1 MGLGFLTQ
9 TLSADRGSM
18 FQRAVLSWVGPNI
31 VALVVLLIGA
41 FVDGRGRI
49 ALWLLSLAIVF
60 GAMVAA
66 GRGEWIVRSGH
77 FAERHGLIVLIAL
90 GEVIVAI
97 GLPVLEGLE
106 AGAGLPGRTVVAL
119 LASGTFAALLW
130 WGYFDRP
137 GPALEHRAELLD
149 SDVERGRYV
158 RDVYTWAHA
167 PLVAGIIL
175 SAAALE
181 EITLH
186 PADDVELAFRTM
198 LFGGLVLGV
207 VGIGAAI
214 WRAFRVVVRER
225 IVAATVIT
233 VVLLLGG
240 SIDGVV
246 LLIAVDLIIAATL
259 AVEHSRI
266 ER

>member
-1 MGLGFLTQ
+1 M
-9 TLSADRGSM
+9 
-18 FQRAVLSWVGPNI
+18 
-31 VALVVLLIGA
+31 
-41 FVDGRGRI
+41 
-49 ALWLLSLAIVF
+49 
-60 GAMVAA
+60 
-66 GRGEWIVRSGH
+66 
-77 FAERHGLIVLIAL
+77 
-90 GEVIVAI
+90 
-97 GLPVLEGLE
+97 
-106 AGAGLPGRTVVAL
+106 
-119 LASGTFAALLW
+119 
-130 WGYFDRP
+130 
-137 GPALEHRAELLD
+137 
-149 SDVERGRYV
+149 
-158 RDVYTWAHA
+158 RDVYTWAHT

-198 LFGGLVLGV
+198 LFGGLALGV

-214 WRAFRVVVRER
+214 SRAFHAVVRER
-225 IVAATVIT
+225 IVAVTVIA
-233 VVLLLGG
+233 VVLLIGG